1 MESENLNVKFLNGGS
16 LIIEGYKSP
25 WNNRE
30 LWSTWNCDINLV
42 KKMLGENLNN
52 ILEFGSYDGGD
63 GIKYKYHF
71 PKAHVY
77 SIEPSPSCY
86 EKIKQLEKYGLKV
99 FNYAISD
106 VDGVMD
112 FYETFDNNKNN
123 YAPCGS
129 LNKKLVST
137 TTGKIPLTVM
147 DPIKVQTKRLETFC
161 TEQNISIIDFL
172 HVDVEGFSVEVL
184 NGLGNLKPRGI
195 YIEVASET
203 HNHSEVVK
211 GILEKDYVKITTRGA
226 DEFWVLKSNP
236 TI

>member
-1 MESENLNVKFLNGGS
+1 MEIENLNVNFLNGGS

-42 KKMLGENLNN
+42 KKMLGENLNT

-71 PKAHVY
+71 PKAEVY
-77 SIEPSPSCY
+77 SIEPSTSCY
-86 EKIKQLEKYGLKV
+86 EKIKPLEKYGLKV

-106 VDGVMD
+106 IDGEID
-112 FYETFDNNKNN
+112 FYETFDENKNN

-129 LNKKLVST
+129 LNKNFVST
-137 TTGKIPLTVM
+137 TTGKIPLTIM
-147 DPIKVQTKRLETFC
+147 KPIKVVTKRLETFC
-161 TEQNISIIDFL
+161 KEQNISIIDYL

-184 NGLGNLKPRGI
+184 KGLGNLKPRGI
-195 YIEVASET
+195 YIEVGSET
-203 HNHSEVVK
+203 HNHSEKVK
-211 GILEKDYVKITTRGA
+211 QILEKNYIKITSRGA
-226 DEFWVLKSNP
+226 DEFWVLKS
-236 TI
+236 

>member
-1 MESENLNVKFLNGGS
+1 MESENLNVKFLNGGTL
-16 LIIEGYKSP
+16 LIDGFQSP

-30 LWSTWNCDINLV
+30 LWCTYNCDINLV
-42 KKMLGENLNN
+42 KKMLGESLNT
-52 ILEFGSYDGGD
+52 IIEFGSYDGGD
-63 GIKYKYHF
+63 GIKYKYYF
-71 PKAHVY
+71 PSADVY
-77 SIEPSPSCY
+77 SLEPSPTCY
-86 EKIKQLEKYGLKV
+86 EKIIPLEKYGLKV

-129 LNKKLVST
+129 LNKNLVST

-147 DPIKVQTKRLETFC
+147 DPIKVQTKKLETFC

-172 HVDVEGFSVEVL
+172 HIDVEGFSVEVL

-226 DEFWVLKSNP
+226 DEFWVLKR
-236 TI
+236 